1 MRLGGRPPS
10 QCRQAL
16 LGLLRAGAH
25 GDHITLARAAG
36 MDEGRV
42 HQTVRDMAREGLIE
56 RCATVAT
63 GRRPRNVYRAATS
76 RQAGHEALARLM
88 FHAWA

>member
-16 LGLLRAGAH
+16 LSLLRAGDH
-25 GDHITLARAAG
+25 GDHVTLARAAG
-36 MDEGRV
+36 VDVR
-42 HQTVRDMAREGLIE
+42 QAQYIVRDMAKQGLIE

-63 GRRPRNVYRAATS
+63 GRRPRNVYRAAYG
-76 RQAGHEALARLM
+76 RAGHQALASAMLG
-88 FHAWA
+88 WV

>member
-1 MRLGGRPPS
+1 VDV
-10 QCRQAL
+10 RQAQY
-16 LGLLRAGAH
+16 
-25 GDHITLARAAG
+25 I
-36 MDEGRV
+36 
-42 HQTVRDMAREGLIE
+42 VRDMAKQGLIE